1 MHGKAKEQA
10 EIDGEKEI
18 VETATIQAMGKNK
31 YGNITQNE
39 LEEKLNSNAGDG
51 KTEVIDDGENFV
63 VKFIESNRYYKVDND
78 GNVEYFEVIVDEH
91 PGNIKVGIKG
101 EELTGTKERPFEI
114 WCIEDLVE
122 WSQNYTEYINSYIKL
137 GRTLNFNSNLSYT
150 DGKVLNCSSVDELRE
165 LLTNNS
171 GSGFT
176 PISTFNGNFD
186 GQGYEIRN
194 IYINSQLK
202 NVALIGSN
210 GNSETCIKNLGITG
224 SITGVMNVGGIVAE
238 ARKNVL
244 IQNCYNKCNIY
255 YPVSHSGVAI
265 YGVGGI
271 LGYAGATTTNI
282 LISDCYNLG
291 KINSEEKNGYVG
303 IGGIVGSNYGYS
315 TVKINNCYNM
325 GEIYNAGN
333 FSAGIIGYGGLYIY
347 NSYNVGRVYG
357 SGLTRHT
364 SCKIVNCFNSR
375 KVKYGISNDDFNQG
389 TIEIY
394 NTYNIGEFEE
404 TPTYKTGWYT
414 IHELE
419 NLFYV
424 EGTADGANG
433 EAISMDLIKSNG
445 ETDTED
451 SKALISLLNDYVTKY
466 NELHCNEDDF
476 IKLNKWI
483 LGENGYPI
491 FE

>member
-1 MHGKAKEQA
+1 M
-10 EIDGEKEI
+10 
-18 VETATIQAMGKNK
+18 
-31 YGNITQNE
+31 
-39 LEEKLNSNAGDG
+39 
-51 KTEVIDDGENFV
+51 
-63 VKFIESNRYYKVDND
+63 
-78 GNVEYFEVIVDEH
+78 
-91 PGNIKVGIKG
+91 
-101 EELTGTKERPFEI
+101 
-114 WCIEDLVE
+114 
-122 WSQNYTEYINSYIKL
+122 
-137 GRTLNFNSNLSYT
+137 
-150 DGKVLNCSSVDELRE
+150 
-165 LLTNNS
+165 
-171 GSGFT
+171 
-176 PISTFNGNFD
+176 
-186 GQGYEIRN
+186 
-194 IYINSQLK
+194 
-202 NVALIGSN
+202 
-210 GNSETCIKNLGITG
+210 
-224 SITGVMNVGGIVAE
+224 
-238 ARKNVL
+238 
-244 IQNCYNKCNIY
+244 
-255 YPVSHSGVAI
+255 
-265 YGVGGI
+265 GGI
-271 LGYAGATTTNI
+271 LGYAGVTTTNI

-315 TVKINNCYNM
+315 SVKINNCYNM

-364 SCKIVNCFNSR
+364 SCKIVNCFNSG

-404 TPTYKTGWYT
+404 TPTYKTGGYT

-466 NELHCNEDDF
+466 NELHCNEDDI